1 MRELSFRKKMLFCK
15 GKPNI
20 FSYMDQY
27 IIDEYLSLEKIK
39 LLHAEMIFNCID
51 ENREHLRKWLPFI
64 DYTQRVRD
72 TELFIRS
79 IIDKPYGERDDV
91 FVIWY
96 KNEFAGLIGFKD
108 TDFLNYKTEIGYWLA
123 EKMTRKGIAIRSVKK
138 LVNIAFRNLNMN
150 RVQIRCGIGN
160 TRSAAIPG
168 KLGFRMEG
176 IERDGERHTGKYID
190 LEVYSLL
197 KKEWI
202 ESLL

>member
-1 MRELSFRKKMLFCK
+1 
-15 GKPNI
+15 
-20 FSYMDQY
+20 MDQFV
-27 IIDEYLSLEKIK
+27 IDEHLRLEKIK
-39 LLHAEMIFNCID
+39 LLYAETIFNCID
-51 ENREHLRKWLPFI
+51 SNREFLRKWLPFV
-64 DYTQRVRD
+64 DHTQRVRD
-72 TELFIRS
+72 TEMFIRS

-91 FVIWY
+91 FMIWY

-123 EKMTRKGIAIRSVKK
+123 EKMTGKGIALRSAKK
-138 LVNIAFRNLNMN
+138 LVNIAFRNMNMN

-160 TRSAAIPG
+160 NRSSAIPR
-168 KLGFRMEG
+168 KLGFSLEG
-176 IERDGERHTGKYID
+176 IERDGERHSGKYID

>member
-1 MRELSFRKKMLFCK
+1 
-15 GKPNI
+15 
-20 FSYMDQY
+20 MDLY
-27 IIDEYLSLEKIK
+27 SIDGHLRIEKIK
-39 LLHAEMIFNCID
+39 LSHAEIIFNCID

-123 EKMTRKGIAIRSVKK
+123 EKMTGKGIALRSVKK

-150 RVQIRCGIGN
+150 RVQIRCGVGN
-160 TRSAAIPG
+160 NRSAAIPI

-176 IERDGERHTGKYID
+176 IERDGERHSGKYID

-202 ESLL
+202 ESLF